1 MRHITGTNPQT
12 GETIEGQYPV
22 ADENTVEA
30 TMQKAWTAWKTY
42 RSFSGKKKAAFLRAI
57 ADEIEGAEGL
67 VGRAMLESGLPEGR
81 ITGERGRTCN
91 QLRMFATLVEE
102 GSWVEATIDKAQPD
116 RQPIP
121 KADIR
126 KMLVP
131 TGPVVVFTAS
141 NFPLAFSTAGGDTA
155 SALAA
160 GNPVVVKA
168 HESHPGTNDI
178 VSNAILRAAEKT
190 GMPEGIFATL
200 YGQGYKLGKQL
211 VLHPLT
217 KSVAFTGSFRGG
229 KALYDLA
236 GQRAEPIP
244 VFAEMG
250 SVNPIFILPKKLEK
264 GASDLAGQIAQS
276 VNLGVGQFCTN
287 PGILVA
293 MEGEGIDQLK
303 ADMKAAFNQITPA
316 CMLNKGIYQ
325 NFENKKGTMLKEA
338 GVEVEFQFDKDVDV
352 PNARP
357 AIASVNAVHFL
368 MNEKL
373 QEEVFGPFTL
383 LVTCRDEVEF
393 LKVANH
399 FAGQLTA
406 TIMGEEGEL
415 TDHADLFAILQEK
428 VGRLIFNGVP
438 TGVEVC
444 HSMQHGGP
452 FPATTDGRFTSVGTA
467 AIKRFARPLAFQD
480 CPAALLPDELKDD
493 NPLNIVRVVDGE
505 WRTA

>member
-1 MRHITGTNPQT
+1 
-12 GETIEGQYPV
+12 
-22 ADENTVEA
+22 
-30 TMQKAWTAWKTY
+30 
-42 RSFSGKKKAAFLRAI
+42 
-57 ADEIEGAEGL
+57 
-67 VGRAMLESGLPEGR
+67 
-81 ITGERGRTCN
+81 
-91 QLRMFATLVEE
+91 
-102 GSWVEATIDKAQPD
+102 
-116 RQPIP
+116 
-121 KADIR
+121 
-126 KMLVP
+126 
-131 TGPVVVFTAS
+131 
-141 NFPLAFSTAGGDTA
+141 
-155 SALAA
+155 
-160 GNPVVVKA
+160 
-168 HESHPGTNDI
+168 
-178 VSNAILRAAEKT
+178 
-190 GMPEGIFATL
+190 
-200 YGQGYKLGKQL
+200 
-211 VLHPLT
+211 
-217 KSVAFTGSFRGG
+217 
-229 KALYDLA
+229 
-236 GQRAEPIP
+236 
-244 VFAEMG
+244 
-250 SVNPIFILPKKLEK
+250 
-264 GASDLAGQIAQS
+264 
-276 VNLGVGQFCTN
+276 
-287 PGILVA
+287 

-438 TGVEVC
+438 TGVEVVTVC
-444 HSMQHGGP
+444 STAGLFRP
-452 FPATTDGRFTSVGTA
+452 LPTA
-467 AIKRFARPLAFQD
+467 ASLRSERLPSSALPVRWLFRIARRP
-480 CPAALLPDELKDD
+480 LLPDELKDD